1 MLLWETTYDT
11 LLPEMAHAAGFK
23 IIALPHNLE
32 ALVSERV
39 FADQAYNPFADL
51 AAEVDRLARA
61 EAIFTI
67 AKEERWLLEAR
78 GLEPDYLPYYP
89 DPVLV
94 DECGAIRRKREAR
107 ADAGGAVAGPLLL
120 LGSAFNPATAR
131 GMREQLRRLKANGLP
146 PGGVT
151 VAGPRSDEV
160 LADEKVPGIQLLGGV
175 SRERLVGLLETCT
188 ALLIHTVAG
197 AGAVT
202 RIPEGLLA
210 GLPIIANPNAARDQH
225 GVSGVHV
232 YETAAEFEALARKA
246 WPIPPAPSRPTAA
259 EARFVDTLA
268 RLTAAVSAPA

>member
-1 MLLWETTYDT
+1 MSTKKQPAPSLLRWTRFASDPHGTGPEKRSAQILSLCRGAGFGVDDMQPPSHISRWQVLKAGLSARWRHGAHASVDHAGPGLLGFRARFYQTALAAHQGTRVLLWETTYDT

-94 DECGAIRRKREAR
+94 DECGAIRRSSSCHE
-107 ADAGGAVAGPLLL
+107 G
-120 LGSAFNPATAR
+120 
-131 GMREQLRRLKANGLP
+131 RLYF
-146 PGGVT
+146 
-151 VAGPRSDEV
+151 S
-160 LADEKVPGIQLLGGV
+160 
-175 SRERLVGLLETCT
+175 
-188 ALLIHTVAG
+188 
-197 AGAVT
+197 
-202 RIPEGLLA
+202 
-210 GLPIIANPNAARDQH
+210 
-225 GVSGVHV
+225 
-232 YETAAEFEALARKA
+232 
-246 WPIPPAPSRPTAA
+246 
-259 EARFVDTLA
+259 
-268 RLTAAVSAPA
+268 